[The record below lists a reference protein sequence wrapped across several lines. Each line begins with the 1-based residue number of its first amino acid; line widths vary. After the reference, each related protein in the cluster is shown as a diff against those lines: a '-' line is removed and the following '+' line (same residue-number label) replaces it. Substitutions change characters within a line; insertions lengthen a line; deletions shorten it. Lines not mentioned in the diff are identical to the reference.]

1 MNVPDSCL
9 VRLIT
14 LISSQVA
21 VVENVVE
28 GYCLLYL
35 ACYPR

>member
-1 MNVPDSCL
+1 MNVLDSCL

-14 LISSQVA
+14 LISLQVA
-21 VVENVVE
+21 IAENVVE